1 MVPDVVDMDVNHATH
16 AVQVAHLEPAS
27 CGTAFL
33 LSTVSEQIGNER
45 SDLESLTLSG
55 QLQIKRPIPL
65 KRWTGIAP
73 EEEEL
78 VADSTDQF
86 EIARAA
92 EIALDHCDSIYLSEP
107 GFERCG
113 STPPGQIGVIVV
125 SREMKHP
132 PICARGDHFEI
143 APLSEAALNE
153 YGIAFNRGEGH
164 FRHSH
169 APAEVQLRLAL

>member
-1 MVPDVVDMDVNHATH
+1 M
-16 AVQVAHLEPAS
+16 
-27 CGTAFL
+27 
-33 LSTVSEQIGNER
+33 
-45 SDLESLTLSG
+45 
-55 QLQIKRPIPL
+55 
-65 KRWTGIAP
+65 
-73 EEEEL
+73 
-78 VADSTDQF
+78 VADSADQF